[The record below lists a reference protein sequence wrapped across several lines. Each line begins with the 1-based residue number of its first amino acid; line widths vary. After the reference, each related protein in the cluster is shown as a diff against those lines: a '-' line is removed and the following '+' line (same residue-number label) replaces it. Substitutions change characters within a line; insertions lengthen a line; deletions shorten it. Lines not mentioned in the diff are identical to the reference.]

1 MNDLPATGFEPGG
14 AEFDPDSR
22 SEDQT
27 RQEASS
33 DVITD
38 DGGANKGVS
47 SFETGPLIAL
57 DDPENSGANLAK
69 WVSWGIVA
77 TCCIIVFISLDPLL
91 LLQNSTATGGDM
103 GAHVWGPRFLAD
115 HLLPQFRLSG
125 WTQDWY
131 AGFPAYVF
139 YMVVPSLF
147 VLWLSYGPPIWLSP
161 ILLALLAFGV
171 WKLKPRL
178 PEAWMRTAMWIATV
192 FIAVLLVP
200 VPYNI
205 AFKLVTVSG
214 LVTLPIAAYCLAKAA
229 RVAFPG
235 PPLIALASLGFIYD
249 KGFTILGG
257 NGASTLAGEFAF
269 SISLTLAVFY
279 LAVIFKGVRTSRDRA
294 LGATLLALTILCHL
308 IPAIFA
314 GIATILILL
323 FLRREDRTPWWDA
336 TKVGRW
342 VAGVLVGLTLF
353 TLISDANLPGLNQL
367 RRLPGATVWFPSQ
380 WWFPGLA
387 TFAAIALLTGFEPRF
402 LPWLKQRLAW
412 IPAVLALLVGV
423 GMVAVWSTWWVL
435 TFVLLALVFA
445 FFVGIDTRLGKWI
458 LLVGP
463 VGGLLTGFWS
473 LPFLGNSAYM
483 NDMGWEKYTK
493 YSDYLLAV
501 PELDQGGMP
510 YRNLIFAL
518 AGLGLVLALIQRV
531 RFGWFL
537 GLTILVLAWTFR
549 YFPQY
554 RLWNARLLPFYYLAF
569 YLLAGLAL
577 ALIIRSISLAVQ
589 DMTHRREEPVMV
601 AVVGAFVVLA
611 IFLFGLLGAFRLL
624 PGGAL
629 VADPTRP
636 TATVYRWSGINFQT
650 AIVSDWARWNYSGL
664 EGKDAYPEF
673 IGIMNMMKSVSAE
686 NGCGRAFWEYDVGLN
701 RHGTT
706 MALMLLPYYTD
717 GCVGSMEGLY
727 FEASS
732 TTPFHFLTQSEL
744 STAPSRAQRELPY
757 NNFNIKEGVSH
768 LQLLG
773 VKYYMATTEAA
784 IAAAKTEPRLTQ
796 VANQKFNYSDT
807 AGTLQTTNWSV
818 FEVADSEL
826 AVPLKNDPVV
836 VTDAD
841 DHIDG
846 WVYAKKRLPQT
857 EAQIQTSIQ
866 GSKTAGPAVTW
877 FNDPTKWDVLLATSG
892 PADWPRSTAANAFS
906 HKQPNPPIKVSNIV
920 TTQDSIEFDVDK
932 VGVPVLVKI
941 SYFPNWHASGAEG
954 PYRVSPNFMAVVPTE
969 KHVVLGYGYSKY
981 DLVGWFATLCG
992 LVALGG
998 LAVLDHRRRLR
1009 DEGEAGNEAESG
1021 DGPDPDGDSAEVQTE
1036 TSEEQD
1042 TAESTA
1048 PSEAPISDPSTV
1060 SAEP

>member
-1 MNDLPATGFEPGG
+1 MAT
-14 AEFDPDSR
+14 
-22 SEDQT
+22 
-27 RQEASS
+27 
-33 DVITD
+33 
-38 DGGANKGVS
+38 
-47 SFETGPLIAL
+47 
-57 DDPENSGANLAK
+57 
-69 WVSWGIVA
+69 
-77 TCCIIVFISLDPLL
+77 
-91 LLQNSTATGGDM
+91 
-103 GAHVWGPRFLAD
+103 
-115 HLLPQFRLSG
+115 
-125 WTQDWY
+125 
-131 AGFPAYVF
+131 
-139 YMVVPSLF
+139 
-147 VLWLSYGPPIWLSP
+147 
-161 ILLALLAFGV
+161 
-171 WKLKPRL
+171 
-178 PEAWMRTAMWIATV
+178 
-192 FIAVLLVP
+192 
-200 VPYNI
+200 
-205 AFKLVTVSG
+205 
-214 LVTLPIAAYCLAKAA
+214 
-229 RVAFPG
+229 
-235 PPLIALASLGFIYD
+235 LGFIYD

-269 SISLTLAVFY
+269 SVSLTLAVLY
-279 LAVIFKGVRTSRDRA
+279 LAVIFKGVRTGRDRA

-336 TKVGRW
+336 NRVGRW

-353 TLISDANLPGLNQL
+353 TLISDANLVGLNQL
-367 RRLPGATVWFPSQ
+367 RKLPGASVWFPSQ

-387 TFAAIALLTGFEPRF
+387 TFAALAFFTGFEPRV
-402 LPWLKQRLAW
+402 LPWLKQRRAW
-412 IPAVLALLVGV
+412 IPAGIAVVLAGL
-423 GMVAVWSTWWVL
+423 MVIRWSSWWAL
-435 TFVLLALVFA
+435 ALVLLALALA
-445 FFVGIDTRLGKWI
+445 FFAGIDTRLGKWI

-501 PELDQGGMP
+501 PELDSGGMP
-510 YRNLIFAL
+510 YRNLVFAL
-518 AGLGLVLALIQRV
+518 AGLGLLLALIQRV

-554 RLWNARLLPFYYLAF
+554 RLWNARLLPFYYLAL

-601 AVVGAFVVLA
+601 AVIGTSVVVV
-611 IFLFGLLGAFRLL
+611 IFIFGLLGAFRVL

-629 VADPTRP
+629 VADPDRP
-636 TATVYRWSGINFQT
+636 TATVYRWGGINFQT
-650 AIVSDWARWNYSGL
+650 AIVNDWARWNYAGL

-673 IGIMNMMKSVSAE
+673 LGIMNMMKDVSAE
-686 NGCGRAFWEYDVGLN
+686 NGCGRAFWEYDSGLN

-706 MALMLLPYYTD
+706 MALMLLPYFTD

-757 NNFNIKEGVSH
+757 NSFNIQEGVSH

-773 VKYYMATTEAA
+773 VKYYMATTASA
-784 IAAAKTEPRLTQ
+784 IEAAKTEPRLSQ
-796 VANQKFNYSDT
+796 VANETFTYSDT
-807 AGTLQTTNWSV
+807 AGTPQTTNWAV

-826 AVPLKNDPVV
+826 VVPLENDPVV

-846 WVYAKKRLPQT
+846 WVYSKERLPPT
-857 EAQIQTSIQ
+857 EAQIEASIQ

-892 PADWPRSTAANAFS
+892 PEDWPRATAADAS
-906 HKQPNPPIKVSNIV
+906 SEKQPNPPSKVSNIV

-954 PYRVSPNFMAVVPTE
+954 PYRVSPNFMVVVPTE
-969 KHVVLGYGYSKY
+969 KHVSMSYGYSKY
-981 DLVGWFATLCG
+981 DILGWLATIIGLVG
-992 LVALGG
+992 LGG
-998 LAVLDHRRRLR
+998 LAVLDHGRRLR
-1009 DEGEAGNEAESG
+1009 DEGE
-1021 DGPDPDGDSAEVQTE
+1021 P
-1036 TSEEQD
+1036 SEE
-1042 TAESTA
+1042 S
-1048 PSEAPISDPSTV
+1048 SV
-1060 SAEP
+1060 LSAEP